1 LTNETFASQE
11 LSGNDY
17 FVVVKQTDESLAN
30 NTTLHDDVELKVT
43 LDAHKVY
50 SWEARIFTT
59 ADSSTPDIRWAM
71 DAPAGAT
78 IRYNDFGWDS
88 DQAFFT
94 GDGRVGDE
102 HLGGIGARETTFE
115 LHGYVIMGGTAGDL
129 QFQWAQAESHVD
141 NVTVNKGSSLK
152 VWEEGISNIKTKDET
167 LNNYNT
173 LQNDDELLAAL
184 DANKVYSWEA
194 RIFTTADSST
204 PDIRWAMDVPAGATI
219 RYNDFRWDSNR
230 ALVTGD
236 ARIGNNGIDIG
247 ARETTF
253 ELHGYVIMGGTARG
267 SARSKNIGVVLV
279 MSVGTLSPGTRYPV
293 LLGMSYVVVG
303 NTPAGSSTSVITRVK
318 ISVGFCP
325 RLSTSTSRS
334 SATGCTILEMI
345 KFSCCCLKSMSATA
359 LLVATMSV

>member
-1 LTNETFASQE
+1 LNLAIFPILLVTFLSSLLLTNETFASQE

-71 DAPAGAT
+71 DVPAGAT

-102 HLGGIGARETTFE
+102 HLGGIGAGETTFE

-152 VWEEGISNIKTKDET
+152 VYENNIYKIIKTEDESISSST
-167 LNNYNT
+167 T
-173 LQNDDELLAAL
+173 LQDDDELVIELK
-184 DANKVYSWEA
+184 ANNTVPISPNEIILPNDMLESPLIPDWIRNNAKWWVQGSIGDNDFMSGIQFLIKEGIMNIPETA
-194 RIFTTADSST
+194 KTFTADGSQEIPLWIKNNADWWSQGLIS
-204 PDIRWAMDVPAGATI
+204 DDDFVKGIQYLVEQGIIRV
-219 RYNDFRWDSNR
+219 
-230 ALVTGD
+230 
-236 ARIGNNGIDIG
+236 
-247 ARETTF
+247 
-253 ELHGYVIMGGTARG
+253 
-267 SARSKNIGVVLV
+267 
-279 MSVGTLSPGTRYPV
+279 
-293 LLGMSYVVVG
+293 
-303 NTPAGSSTSVITRVK
+303 
-318 ISVGFCP
+318 
-325 RLSTSTSRS
+325 
-334 SATGCTILEMI
+334 
-345 KFSCCCLKSMSATA
+345 
-359 LLVATMSV
+359 